1 MKLCLSRWQAV
12 SVEIVKVVET
22 VENVEGA
29 KLAHRKSQL
38 VDWSI
43 R

>member
-12 SVEIVKVVET
+12 SVEIVKVVKT
-22 VENVEGA
+22 VEGA